1 MYFSILQMLK
11 DNGMSQKMSV
21 KEALFELSKI
31 YVISDG
37 ARRTLAEI
45 PERSR
50 KVAELFGL
58 KLYPKILWS

>member
-1 MYFSILQMLK
+1 MYFSILEVLK
-11 DNGMSQKMSV
+11 EKKVSQKISV

-45 PERSR
+45 PERS
-50 KVAELFGL
+50 KKIADIFGL

>member
-11 DNGMSQKMSV
+11 DNGMSQKMPV
-21 KEALFELSKI
+21 KEDLFEMSKI
-31 YVISDG
+31 HVISDG

-50 KVAELFGL
+50 KVAGLFGL
-58 KLYPKILWS
+58 KLYPKILWR